1 MKSWTSGERGT
12 KMILKRESRDNKV
25 TNMLSELVGKRP
37 AGNWEKLVRIQSR
50 ASNYPIGGDDER

>member
-1 MKSWTSGERGT
+1 
-12 KMILKRESRDNKV
+12 MILKRESRDNKV